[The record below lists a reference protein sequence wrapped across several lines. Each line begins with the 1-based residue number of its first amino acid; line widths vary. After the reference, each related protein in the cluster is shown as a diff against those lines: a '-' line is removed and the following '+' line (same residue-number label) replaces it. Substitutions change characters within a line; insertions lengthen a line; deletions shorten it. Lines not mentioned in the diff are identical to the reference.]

1 MLFRKYIVS
10 TRTLFQ
16 LTVALVF
23 FLVAAVGAAVAA
35 GTGNAPLLV
44 PYTMT
49 TAAGTPQYSFAAT
62 PGIITGYGGDIGFQG
77 SGNIGAAVPYLT
89 IVNGVV
95 KLVPGATL
103 NVPEGFAVD
112 SVGNIY
118 IVDHAND
125 VIREVNSSTGL
136 INIIAG
142 VTPSSCKAVA
152 STVDSYN
159 CTPTPGC
166 ADGVAAYQPR
176 SEADS
181 SDLPWM
187 RLATSTS
194 PIPPPRAL
202 R

>member
-1 MLFRKYIVS
+1 MPLILETVSLGKSARKFAGGLELCCSARRIVNALIKDQVTPMLFRKYIVS

-35 GTGNAPLLV
+35 GPNNAPLLV

-89 IVNGVV
+89 NVNGVV

-103 NVPEGFAVD
+103 NVP
-112 SVGNIY
+112 
-118 IVDHAND
+118 
-125 VIREVNSSTGL
+125 
-136 INIIAG
+136 
-142 VTPSSCKAVA
+142 
-152 STVDSYN
+152 
-159 CTPTPGC
+159 
-166 ADGVAAYQPR
+166 
-176 SEADS
+176 
-181 SDLPWM
+181 
-187 RLATSTS
+187 
-194 PIPPPRAL
+194 
-202 R
+202 